1 HRAGARDRAGH
12 AANADPDRTWL
23 CRDQRHEDLGFAR
36 AWAAHRAGG
45 DPEVQQH
52 RHAEDRHADAA
63 APNVGAVHRGRLRPE
78 AADHFSRR
86 GEWSPAALQELAAG
100 GAGHHVLRLRDVG
113 VAVPDGPL
121 LHRVRARRPDH
132 SRHIAQDERACC
144 WRAGV
149 FAEDGGGDAHHAADG
164 RRAGRYRAES
174 TDGGLFGRRQ
184 VGHGLQTGGQGLCH
198 QQVPFLVRWYRAD
211 RQAAHHRGGH
221 AGRAVGGQVFRR
233 RGRRAG
239 VQHDGAADAADA
251 GRAARHE
258 RQATDCGRG
267 GGRVVLMLQL
277 HSPQEAAGWLHNR
290 VTGTLHC
297 DSRQIGVGDGFVAW
311 PGAATDGRNYVPSA
325 LAQGA
330 VACLVEQ
337 EGADAFAFDSPA
349 IAAYSQLKAATGPI
363 AAAYFDAPT
372 ERLTVLAITGTNGK
386 TSTAWWLAQA
396 LSNLQPSAIPCGLIG
411 TLGTGRP
418 PDVDFVGLTTP
429 DPVLLQRQ
437 FRRFLDDGLQACAI
451 EASSVGIV
459 ERRLDGTHIRV
470 AVFTN
475 FSQDHLD
482 YHGTMEAYW
491 EAKAELFRWPG
502 LQAVVVNLDDEK
514 GLTLP
519 QSFDPGVDL
528 WTTSCEQP
536 ARLQAT
542 DIDYGEHGLRFVVQ
556 EGEQRHPLETRLIG
570 QYNVC
575 NLLGVIGA
583 MRAVGVG
590 LEQAVQACGSLLP
603 VPGR

>member
-1 HRAGARDRAGH
+1 
-12 AANADPDRTWL
+12 
-23 CRDQRHEDLGFAR
+23 
-36 AWAAHRAGG
+36 
-45 DPEVQQH
+45 
-52 RHAEDRHADAA
+52 
-63 APNVGAVHRGRLRPE
+63 
-78 AADHFSRR
+78 
-86 GEWSPAALQELAAG
+86 
-100 GAGHHVLRLRDVG
+100 
-113 VAVPDGPL
+113 
-121 LHRVRARRPDH
+121 
-132 SRHIAQDERACC
+132 
-144 WRAGV
+144 
-149 FAEDGGGDAHHAADG
+149 
-164 RRAGRYRAES
+164 
-174 TDGGLFGRRQ
+174 
-184 VGHGLQTGGQGLCH
+184 
-198 QQVPFLVRWYRAD
+198 
-211 RQAAHHRGGH
+211 
-221 AGRAVGGQVFRR
+221 
-233 RGRRAG
+233 
-239 VQHDGAADAADA
+239 
-251 GRAARHE
+251 
-258 RQATDCGRG
+258 
-267 GGRVVLMLQL
+267 MLQL

-297 DSRQIGVGDGFVAW
+297 DSRQIGLGDGFVAW

-372 ERLTVLAITGTNGK
+372 ERLAVLAITGTNGK

-491 EAKAELFRWPG
+491 DAKAELFRWPG
-502 LQAVVVNLDDEK
+502 LQAVVVNIDDEK

-542 DIDYGEHGLRFVVQ
+542 DIDYGGHGLRFVVQ

-603 VPGR
+603 VPGRMERLSEPGKPIVAVDYAHTPDALDKALQALRPLAQQRGGKLWCVFGCGGDRDPTKRPLMAAVVEKNADRVVVTSDNPRSEKPENIISQILLGLSHNECVQVQADRALAIAETVAAAAPEDVVLLAGKGHEDYQEVAGAKHPFSDKVHAQAALDARRSA